1 MESVSKVHSKT
12 AAFKRNVDQSWDE
25 EGFKNKLIEKL
36 KHRTLDKVA
45 IAQTLVAKIKEVN
58 QITIGNDDSAY
69 YLIAAI
75 KHACKK

>member
-1 MESVSKVHSKT
+1 ME
-12 AAFKRNVDQSWDE
+12 ANE
-25 EGFKNKLIEKL
+25 NKLIEKL
-36 KHRTLDKVA
+36 KYRTLDKVA

-69 YLIAAI
+69 YLIDAI